1 MGGFASAR
9 LLTRK
14 GTLCAVAAGL
24 MLLLGPVAM
33 AFGSEA
39 HVFDPKLSLTGSCKT
54 QPVDPVAD
62 PGLCP
67 MPPGVPGVDHPNNP
81 FSLPTSV
88 ATDSYGNIFV
98 ASFGQEEFGGESRID
113 IFTSSGLYITE
124 VAVPTGI
131 KNIAVDGEGYLY
143 VANKKA
149 ELLVYT
155 PTKYNPGGG
164 EIKYGGSKVIAGKSG
179 AVSVGLAVNPLN
191 QHLFVSRGDGVT
203 EFSSAVEGNEVVGES
218 IGKGLLFAAGGV
230 GLAIDA
236 SRGRIYASDLSHS
249 GEVPDPAAIRV
260 FELNSPH
267 KLIETIDGST
277 VPSGKFIELPSVAVE
292 ELTGNLFAYDGGSE
306 VVYELTETGKYLAT
320 IDHELQGHHVFNA
333 EIAVDNGKHSPN
345 GVLNPFG
352 RSYLFVPAYPS
363 GTGHSLAFGPPEEC
377 KPVIEGSGVSGVTET
392 EAQLQAEIEPCHLE
406 TTYVFEYTSEESF
419 ETEGFAAAV
428 VAGKGKILAGLAPV
442 KVAAGVGGL
451 SPGTAYRFRIVAT
464 NSLGEDEAEREF
476 ATYLSE
482 PVSPCPNDALRPGAE
497 ALLPDC
503 RAYEL
508 VTPSDTNARAPYGA
522 SRLGTYFTTRE
533 ATPAGDKV
541 SFELKGGSLPGAE
554 GTGAL
559 AGDPYLASRGGD
571 GWESTSAGPNGAEA
585 SSILPGSTSPDQGYS
600 FWSAQGEGSAVINGE
615 LTNYLRYPDGHS
627 ALIGGGSLGAD
638 PHAVGRLISEDD
650 HHVIFETPAGGSA
663 VQLEPNAPPDGTRTD
678 YDRTIDQETGEEET
692 HVVSLLPGNVTPA
705 AGRNAFYQG
714 VSLDGRGVAFKLGGG
729 IPDPPLYLRYNNEE
743 TFEVAKEGAFAGIAE
758 GGARI
763 FYLEGGDLF
772 SFDAIEEETVQFT
785 SSGDVTPVNIAD
797 EGTVAYFVSP
807 SVLTGEPN
815 PSGATAQGGQQNL
828 YLSREGAISFVGTVT
843 KRDVE
848 GEFGGVQTVNGLGLW
863 MEAVG
868 VSKSETQPAGQFA
881 IDPSR
886 TTPDGNVLL
895 FESRA
900 ALAGYDPEGHAEVY
914 RYDSVGGELSCLSC
928 NPTLAPASGEA
939 SLQSIMQGGLLGAKE
954 PLGPNDLLYN
964 LRADG
969 RRAFFQTAEALVPAD
984 TDKLQDV
991 YEWEAQ
997 GVGTCKREGGC
1008 VYLISS
1014 GHSSRNDYL
1023 YAISDSGDDVFFS
1036 TADLLLRSDSDE
1048 TPSIYDARVEGGFPE
1063 PEEEECQGE
1072 GCRPGLTPPPG
1083 MPNLGSGG
1091 TGPSGNVEPKKCAKG
1106 KHKVTKNG
1114 KTHCVKKKHRRAGA
1128 KKKGAGK

>member
-1 MGGFASAR
+1 M
-9 LLTRK
+9 LTRK
-14 GTLCAVAAGL
+14 GTLCAAAAGF
-24 MLLLGPVAM
+24 MLLLGPVAT
-33 AFGSEA
+33 AFGAEA
-39 HVFDPKLSLTGSCKT
+39 HVFDPKLSLSGSCKT

-81 FSLPTSV
+81 FSVPTSV
-88 ATDSYGNIFV
+88 ATDTYGNIFV
-98 ASFGQEEFGGESRID
+98 ASFGQQEFGAESRVD
-113 IFTSSGLYITE
+113 IFASSGLYITE

-155 PTKYNPGGG
+155 PTKYNPGVG
-164 EIKYGGSKVIAGKSG
+164 EIKYGSSKVIAGGSG
-179 AVSVGLAVNPLN
+179 AISVGLAVNPLN

-203 EFSSAVEGNEVVGES
+203 EFSSAAEGNEVVDSS
-218 IGKGLLFAAGGV
+218 IGKGLLLAAGGV

-419 ETEGFAAAV
+419 KAEGFAGATL
-428 VAGKGKILAGLAPV
+428 AGEGKIPAGLAPV

-451 SPGTAYRFRIVAT
+451 SPGTAYRFRVVAA
-464 NSLGEDEAEREF
+464 NSLGEDEAERKF

-482 PVSPCPNDALRPGAE
+482 PVSPCPNDALRTGAE

-508 VTPSDTNARAPYGA
+508 VTPSDTNARAPFGV
-522 SRLGTYFTTRE
+522 SRFGTYFTTRE
-533 ATPAGDKV
+533 ASPAGDKV

-559 AGDPYLASRGGD
+559 AGDPYLASRGEA
-571 GWESTSAGPNGAEA
+571 GWEITSAGPTGAEA
-585 SSILPGSTSPDQGYS
+585 VSILPGSTSPDQGYS
-600 FWSAQGEGSAVINGE
+600 FWSAQGEGSAVIEGG
-615 LTNYLRYPDGHS
+615 LSSYLHYPDGHS
-627 ALIGGGSLGAD
+627 ALIGRGSLGAD
-638 PHAVGRLISEDD
+638 PRALGRMISENGR
-650 HHVIFETPAGGSA
+650 HVIFESGASSPGI
-663 VQLEPNAPPDGTRTD
+663 QLEPNAPFDGSRTV
-678 YDRTIDQETGEEET
+678 YDRTTDAEGNEET
-692 HVVSLLPGNVTPA
+692 HVVSLLPGNVTPPP
-705 AGRNAFYQG
+705 GQNAFYQSA
-714 VSLDGRGVAFKLGGG
+714 SLDGKGIAFTTGKK
-729 IPDPPLYLRYNNEE
+729 LYLRFNNEE
-743 TFEVAKEGAFAGIAE
+743 TYEIGENVILAGVAE
-758 GGARI
+758 GGERI

-772 SFDAIEEETVQFT
+772 AFDAKAEETIQFT
-785 SSGDVTPVNIAD
+785 EAGDVTPVNVSAD
-797 EGTVAYFVSP
+797 GTAAYFVSP

-815 PSGATAQGGQQNL
+815 PNGATAQGGQQNL
-828 YLSREGAISFVGTVT
+828 YLSREGTISFVGTVT
-843 KRDVE
+843 ERDVE
-848 GEFGGVQTVNGLGLW
+848 GEFGGVQTVDGLGLW
-863 MEAVG
+863 TEAVG
-868 VSKSETQPAGQFA
+868 LGKGGTNIPGQFA

-886 TTPDGNVLL
+886 TTPDGRVLL

-914 RYDSVGGELSCLSC
+914 RYDSAGGELSCLSC
-928 NPTLAPASGEA
+928 NPTLAPAGGEA
-939 SLQSIMQGGLLGAKE
+939 SLQSIMQNSLLGAKE
-954 PLGPNDLLYN
+954 PLGPNDLLHN

-969 RRAFFQTAEALVPAD
+969 RRAFFQTTEALVPAD

-1008 VYLISS
+1008 LYLISS
-1014 GHSSRNDYL
+1014 GHSGRNDYL
-1023 YAISDSGDDVFFS
+1023 YAVSESGNDAFLR

-1114 KTHCVKKKHRRAGA
+1114 KTHCVKKKHHRAGA